1 MRVHTLL
8 LLIGVV
14 AVLLAAGCVQQP
26 GTTTPTPTPTA
37 TTVPTATVTSTTVPP
52 AATIMQGATSRGL
65 VLTDAQGRTLYYFA
79 KDIPSAGTSACSGGC
94 SAVWPT
100 FSVSTISVTA
110 PLDAADFSMFTR
122 ADNATQVAYKG
133 YPLYYYRN
141 DTKPGDT
148 NGEGILGLW
157 AVMKQDYAIMVEQ
170 QNSVGTFLADEYGRT
185 LYVLTKDIPGTSTCT
200 GSCATTWPPF
210 GADALSAP
218 SLVKNSDFKYIVR
231 ADGTNQTAYMGRPL
245 YFYSGDTKPGNTN
258 GNGVLGIW
266 FVANVT
272 GTVPAATPTPTQ
284 TTVATTT
291 VQSSGGGGSGY

>member
-1 MRVHTLL
+1 MRVHILL
-8 LLIGVV
+8 VLIAV
-14 AVLLAAGCVQQP
+14 AAVSLVAGCVQQP
-26 GTTTPTPTPTA
+26 APVTPTPTA
-37 TTVPTATVTSTTVPP
+37 TTVPP
-52 AATIMQGATSRGL
+52 AATIKMGATSLGM

-79 KDIPSAGTSACSGGC
+79 KDTPSSGTSACSGGC

-100 FSVSTISVTA
+100 FSVSTISVSA
-110 PLDAADFSMFTR
+110 PLDSADFSMFTR
-122 ADNATQVAYKG
+122 ADNTTQVAYKG

-141 DTKPGDT
+141 DTLPGDT

-170 QNSVGTFLADEYGRT
+170 QNSVGIFLADEYGRT
-185 LYVLTKDIPGTSTCT
+185 LYVLTKDTTGTSTCT

-218 SLVKNSDFKYIVR
+218 SLVKNSDFSYIAR
-231 ADGTNQTAYMGRPL
+231 ADGMNQTAYKGRPL

-258 GNGVLGIW
+258 GNGILGVW

-272 GTVPAATPTPTQ
+272 GAVPAATPTPTQ
-284 TTVATTT
+284 TTVARTTT
-291 VQSSGGGGSGY
+291 ASQSSDGGGGGY